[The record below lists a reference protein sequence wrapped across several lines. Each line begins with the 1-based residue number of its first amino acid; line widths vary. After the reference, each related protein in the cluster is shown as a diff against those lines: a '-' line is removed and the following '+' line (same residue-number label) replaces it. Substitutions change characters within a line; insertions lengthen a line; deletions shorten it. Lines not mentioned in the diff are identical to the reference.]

1 MESILEIRESAEMYL
16 ETIMLL
22 QRSHG
27 HAHGVDIASELGV
40 SKASVTKAMKK
51 LQSEGL
57 VYRESYGSITLT
69 DKGAEVS
76 ASIYK
81 KHKLIFAYL
90 KHSLDISEKE
100 ASENACKME
109 HSVSGEL
116 LQSIERYLEK
126 HNVEI

>member
-1 MESILEIRESAEMYL
+1 MEIRESAEMYL

-22 QRSHG
+22 ERSHG
-27 HAHGVDIASELGV
+27 HAHGVDIAEKLGV

-57 VYRESYGSITLT
+57 INKESYGSITLT
-69 DKGAEVS
+69 DKGAEIS

-90 KHSLDISEKE
+90 KHSLDISDKE
-100 ASENACKME
+100 ASENACRME
-109 HSVSGEL
+109 HTVSEEL
-116 LQSIERYLEK
+116 LECIKRYLEK